1 MKNRVG
7 CLFNIKNRFFGDVEK
22 VVRFIWVMRF
32 FLGVFLN
39 SLNQAIFIPFINIL
53 EDGKPWKNPRKMDPI
68 LQVRSFTVKTCQFP
82 ICTVTIWIKIGQKQ
96 IVPFKHVR
104 LHLLKYGK
112 LRLKKSLP
120 QKLTYPDPLKN
131 AGKGRQAFSFEMV
144 PFQLTYAFSGRDT
157 LCVYTAEN

>member
-1 MKNRVG
+1 M
-7 CLFNIKNRFFGDVEK
+7 E
-22 VVRFIWVMRF
+22 
-32 FLGVFLN
+32 
-39 SLNQAIFIPFINIL
+39 
-53 EDGKPWKNPRKMDPI
+53 NPRKMDPI

-96 IVPFKHVR
+96 IVSFKHVR
-104 LHLLKYGK
+104 LHLLKFRLNK
-112 LRLKKSLP
+112 LLHE
-120 QKLTYPDPLKN
+120 KLTYPDPLKN